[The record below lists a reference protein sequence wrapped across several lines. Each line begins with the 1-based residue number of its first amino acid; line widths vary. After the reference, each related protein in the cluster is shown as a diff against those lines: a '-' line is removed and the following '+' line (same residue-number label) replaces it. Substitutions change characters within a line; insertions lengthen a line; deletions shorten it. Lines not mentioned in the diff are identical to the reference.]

1 MHCIKHPCPLFASGG
16 IIAEL
21 YIRVRAGRGGWN
33 SVELHIRAN
42 NQVTCDGG
50 AVQIQF
56 WPLFLFSQFFHANA
70 PWRIAKKRGAIMQMP
85 WRDPEGLKWEGNAL
99 KMWRVGAGA
108 KPKMLLKARAPGRC
122 AKEAQRCQIVCGTI
136 VLTAR

>member
-1 MHCIKHPCPLFASGG
+1 M
-16 IIAEL
+16 
-21 YIRVRAGRGGWN
+21 
-33 SVELHIRAN
+33 
-42 NQVTCDGG
+42 QG
-50 AVQIQF
+50 AVAGIVSSGTSEQTIKSHVMGGQCKSNF
-56 WPLFLFSQFFHANA
+56 GHFSFFSQFFHANA